1 MLADLTTI
9 YISRS
14 DERLNSFAQTPGG
27 QFLAAGNRTLMRLQ
41 TTVYPTKLFDKESK
55 REVVAEGH
63 LMALFQQDLW
73 NHHHN
78 KPASVGT
85 AVSHYNALYTATSQ
99 SRKGWALI
107 IEEDVVLL
115 PGFIEGLVQVAEWID
130 SGYPCALI
138 HLASGT
144 MDRYQESIQVSEK
157 LLQSHKPPLALHTYP
172 SRQTASGKWVAQHV
186 GAGFK
191 CYLVSGAVRERVVTS
206 NFKWRMRAVELDF
219 INRVW
224 ELPSNAFPLEQSKDQ
239 ELRGNAYKFR
249 VTVVRGPLA
258 DHTVQYTHFFR
269 GSGRMETDA
278 MHEASAYLMIWCAD
292 GATLERR
299 IHLAAIG
306 LEMACAMKV
315 GYVLVWDKTP
325 ACPIYFQDVL
335 AVDGQAASAR
345 GLQWMRVLYGD
356 MSAAQAY
363 WGNKEYNVGWHQP
376 DSAQYERFCQAWNS
390 WGPSAAR
397 AQNFSEWPVVRGEA
411 RALLVIQEWA
421 CQEKDQL
428 FEDAGMDSLKS
439 AGFTIIFP
447 PGAQVTPTVALTS
460 KAPPPPWR
468 AATEGPRKR
477 IYHPLQSAAE
487 DAWRVARDKSKIPSK
502 QVYWAAETEAQVQWL
517 HQKRAV
523 DRQTF
528 MRIAVAPAVQRR
540 LQELDDIEA
549 YERARE
555 AGTLKR
561 VTGPAGHGAFKPSM
575 QLTAAHLAAVY
586 ENETYHV
593 IGSDL
598 GSWST
603 SLKKVAGVAPTTD
616 DVPARQ
622 LGYGPADQQ
631 PELPKQFP
639 PHQELEDIMPSL
651 RRELLQYEAA
661 FLRPSA
667 VGTLMKPVLQ
677 TQHWASVPAA
687 AQRVLA
693 QISVETRDAA
703 DEWLMNRHN
712 KAISTKNS
720 KLVLASQ
727 LGTALV
733 NSFDELGDSRKKYM
747 PLISGQ
753 PAWGWLKALVLTII
767 NAHREAKGLRQFWHF
782 EPTGTAGVDILQ
794 LSSFNNAWE
803 ASQA

>member
-1 MLADLTTI
+1 
-9 YISRS
+9 
-14 DERLNSFAQTPGG
+14 
-27 QFLAAGNRTLMRLQ
+27 
-41 TTVYPTKLFDKESK
+41 
-55 REVVAEGH
+55 
-63 LMALFQQDLW
+63 
-73 NHHHN
+73 
-78 KPASVGT
+78 
-85 AVSHYNALYTATSQ
+85 
-99 SRKGWALI
+99 
-107 IEEDVVLL
+107 
-115 PGFIEGLVQVAEWID
+115 
-130 SGYPCALI
+130 
-138 HLASGT
+138 
-144 MDRYQESIQVSEK
+144 
-157 LLQSHKPPLALHTYP
+157 
-172 SRQTASGKWVAQHV
+172 
-186 GAGFK
+186 
-191 CYLVSGAVRERVVTS
+191 
-206 NFKWRMRAVELDF
+206 
-219 INRVW
+219 
-224 ELPSNAFPLEQSKDQ
+224 
-239 ELRGNAYKFR
+239 
-249 VTVVRGPLA
+249 
-258 DHTVQYTHFFR
+258 
-269 GSGRMETDA
+269 
-278 MHEASAYLMIWCAD
+278 
-292 GATLERR
+292 
-299 IHLAAIG
+299 
-306 LEMACAMKV
+306 
-315 GYVLVWDKTP
+315 
-325 ACPIYFQDVL
+325 
-335 AVDGQAASAR
+335 
-345 GLQWMRVLYGD
+345 
-356 MSAAQAY
+356 
-363 WGNKEYNVGWHQP
+363 
-376 DSAQYERFCQAWNS
+376 
-390 WGPSAAR
+390 
-397 AQNFSEWPVVRGEA
+397 
-411 RALLVIQEWA
+411 
-421 CQEKDQL
+421 
-428 FEDAGMDSLKS
+428 
-439 AGFTIIFP
+439 
-447 PGAQVTPTVALTS
+447 VALTS

-661 FLRPSA
+661 FLRPAA

-767 NAHREAKGLRQFWHF
+767 NPHREAKGLRQFWHL
-782 EPTGTAGVDILQ
+782 EPTGTAGVNILQ